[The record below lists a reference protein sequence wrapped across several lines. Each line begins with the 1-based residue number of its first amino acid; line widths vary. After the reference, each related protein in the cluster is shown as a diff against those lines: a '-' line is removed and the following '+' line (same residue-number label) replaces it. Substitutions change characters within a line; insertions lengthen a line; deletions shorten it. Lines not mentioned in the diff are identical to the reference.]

1 MVTRTKIEALES
13 TSTAAAMRLLWS
25 LRGLLAIASLAGK
38 YIYSSL
44 SVAEF
49 FCIRFES
56 FSELNQ
62 LNFAKLTGKLTRL
75 LEDFVS

>member
-38 YIYSSL
+38 YIY
-44 SVAEF
+44 
-49 FCIRFES
+49 CS
-56 FSELNQ
+56 FISN
-62 LNFAKLTGKLTRL
+62 RIV
-75 LEDFVS
+75 FVSDLRVSVN